1 MLHALDLTR
10 SFQAAK
16 TPWQAVSKN
25 DNEAIECAPHGFAK
39 AAFQGTLAALPIVT
53 YEAGETVIADGSRT
67 GRLLILKNGTVTVLK
82 DDKEIAKVAEP
93 GAVFGELSVLLDQ
106 PHTAEVR
113 ALGSVSHRRRD
124 RAALTKSYC
133 GALCCYRFGTT
144 TQRRKSRS
152 HSTKRP
158 ASNRRAA

>member
-1 MLHALDLTR
+1 MLHALDLMR
-10 SFQAAK
+10 SFQAAE
-16 TPWQAVSKN
+16 TSWQAVSKN
-25 DNEAIECAPHGFAK
+25 DNEAIERTPHGFAQ
-39 AAFQGTLAALPIVT
+39 AAFQDILAALPIVT

-93 GAVFGELSVLLDQ
+93 VFGELSVLLDQ

-144 TQRRKSRS
+144 TPRRKSRS
-152 HSTKRP
+152 HSTKKP